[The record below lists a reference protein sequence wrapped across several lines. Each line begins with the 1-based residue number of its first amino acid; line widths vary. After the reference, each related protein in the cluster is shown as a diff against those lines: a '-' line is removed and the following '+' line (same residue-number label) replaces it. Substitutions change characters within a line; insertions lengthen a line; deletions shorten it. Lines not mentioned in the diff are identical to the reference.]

1 MPLINAPVTVG
12 SLDWPTKGAANP
24 ANNQAQCSCW
34 TFSINGSSALKN
46 GICTSGTCK
55 KTSCAKAVTP
65 AA

>member
-34 TFSINGSSALKN
+34 NFSISGSSALKN
-46 GICTSGTCK
+46 GICTEATYLCTSDTCNR
-55 KTSCAKAVTP
+55 
-65 AA
+65 